1 MVTVLQSRFT
11 SGELDPLLRG
21 QSDISQYFD
30 AGEKMRNVVSLPQGG
45 FKRRDGLEHLDI
57 ICNLIE
63 RVESPT
69 ISVPNG
75 GTAANA
81 NDDDEANGLTTT
93 TDISTSDPYIVV
105 EYDLGSL
112 QEICFI
118 DVVNTNLT
126 AGSSDEFFIQ
136 VSTDGIAWTSI
147 GASIEMSTAQIT
159 KRRRANGSYR
169 YIRFAR
175 IGTTDLGT
183 AKAYI
188 GEFSVFTETASS
200 PSPATNFLSN
210 TRLEPFAVSQD
221 IKYMLLF
228 TDKNIAVYRDS
239 VLVADIR
246 ATQFT
251 SDRLPAMKISQ
262 SSDTGILVQ
271 EDIQPHRLFRLGT
284 DDDWEFAPI
293 NFDFIPKFDF
303 VQTSSTPAA
312 DITPSSEE
320 GTITIAATAPVFS
333 AGDVQQVIEGNFGRA
348 RIIEFVDAS
357 SVKAVVEIPFFDI
370 NPILS
375 GNWSLIGD
383 FEDVWSATRGYPRTV
398 TFHEGRLWFGGS
410 KSRPQTVWGSNIAK
424 GFFNFDSG
432 TLLDDEAIEFTL
444 DTDQQNSIVNIFSQ
458 RTLQVFTIGGE
469 FALRKSATEAIT
481 PTNIAILRQTQ
492 KGSEPNIRNVE
503 IDGGTIFLQKEGKAI
518 LEFIFD
524 DVQNAYS
531 INEVSILSSHLI
543 VTPVSMALRKST
555 STEDT
560 ALLCIVNSDGTLCT
574 STIMKGQQVRAFTLQ
589 ETKGNFKTVGVDGSD
604 IYFIVQRDIDGYVSN
619 RLERFNSNLFVDAGK
634 IVTTGLPTDTFTGLE
649 HLEGEEC
656 QVKADGSV
664 MAKQTVTS
672 GSVTIERDAEE
683 EFYIG
688 LAYDPLVRTMPVE
701 APQAQIPPSLGK
713 KKRIHSVTLRV
724 DECGEFLIQNRP
736 VSFKKFGAAGAGS
749 PLDVPPPVLTGD
761 KRLRGFL
768 GWNNQGQ
775 IEISQTEPLP
785 LRVLAMNME
794 VSF

>member
-21 QSDISQYFD
+21 QSDIAQYFD

-63 RVESPT
+63 REEVLFIGT
-69 ISVPNG
+69 PNG
-75 GTAANA
+75 GVGANA
-81 NDDDEANGLTTT
+81 NDGDENTSMTTT
-93 TDISTSDPYIVV
+93 TNISTIDPYVV
-105 EYDLGSL
+105 VSYWTAVT
-112 QEICFI
+112 QHICFV
-118 DVVNTNLT
+118 DVVNVSLT
-126 AGSSDEFFIQ
+126 SGSSSDFYIQ
-136 VSTDGIAWTSI
+136 VSTDGVVWETQ
-147 GASIEMSTAQIT
+147 GAPIELSTTPTTQ
-159 KRRRANGSYR
+159 RRRVHGNYE
-169 YIRFAR
+169 YFRFVKLGGA
-175 IGTTDLGT
+175 DLGT
-183 AKAYI
+183 ARVTLS
-188 GEFSVFTETASS
+188 EFSVFVETPSTA
-200 PSPATNFLSN
+200 SPATNFLSE

-221 IKYMLLF
+221 IKYILLF

-246 ATQFT
+246 AIEFT
-251 SDRLPAMKISQ
+251 SDRLLSMKISQ
-262 SSDTGILVQ
+262 SSDTGIIVQ
-271 EDIQPHRLFRLGT
+271 EDVPPHKLFRLGT
-284 DDDWEFAPI
+284 DDDWQFSPI
-293 NFDFIPKFDF
+293 DFEFIPKYDF
-303 VQTSSTPAA
+303 VQTSSNPAA
-312 DITPSSEE
+312 DITPSAEE
-320 GTITIAATAPVFS
+320 GTITIAASAPVFS
-333 AGDVQQVIEGNFGRA
+333 AGDVQQIIEGNFGRA

-357 SVKAVVEIPFFDI
+357 NVKAIVQIPFFDI
-370 NPILS
+370 TPILS
-375 GNWSLIGD
+375 GNWSLIGT
-383 FEDVWSATRGYPRTV
+383 FEDVWSPSRGYPRTV

-410 KSRPQTVWGSNIAK
+410 KSRPQTVWGSNIGK

-469 FALRKSATEAIT
+469 FALRKSATDPIT
-481 PTNIAILRQTQ
+481 PKNIAILRQTQ
-492 KGSEPNIRNVE
+492 KGSEPNIKNVE
-503 IDGGTIFLQKEGKAI
+503 VDGGTIFLQKEGKAI

-524 DVQNAYS
+524 DVQNAYG

-574 STIMKGQQVRAFTLQ
+574 CTIMKGQQVRAFTLQ
-589 ETKGNFKTVGVDGSD
+589 ETDGDFKTVGVDGNQ
-604 IYFIVQRDIDGYVSN
+604 IYFIVQRDINGFVSK
-619 RLERFNSNLFVDAGK
+619 RLERFNPNLFVDAGK
-634 IVTTGLPTDTFTGLE
+634 IVTTGLPTDSFTGLE

-664 MAKQTVTS
+664 MAKQTVTG

-688 LAYDPLVRTMPVE
+688 LPYEPLVRTMPVE
-701 APQAQIPPSLGK
+701 APQAKIPPSLGK

-724 DECGEFLIQNRP
+724 DQSGEFLIQGRP

-749 PLDVPPPVLTGD
+749 PLDIPPPVLTGD

-768 GWNNQGQ
+768 GWDTQGQ
-775 IEISQTEPLP
+775 IEITQTEPLP